1 MLLYI
6 LIKTRYFYLGDYRE
20 SKPTASV
27 DLLARL
33 FRFTHNPAQKLFN
46 SRNAFFQKAAPGSHP
61 KEKTPEG
68 VSSFGRLL
76 SMEWNQF
83 EEMALDWL
91 EEVRVVF

>member
-1 MLLYI
+1 M
-6 LIKTRYFYLGDYRE
+6 GDYRE
-20 SKPTASV
+20 LKLTASV

-68 VSSFGRLL
+68 VGSFGRLPGIEPEL
-76 SMEWNQF
+76 
-83 EEMALDWL
+83 
-91 EEVRVVF
+91 RVPQTPVITIIP